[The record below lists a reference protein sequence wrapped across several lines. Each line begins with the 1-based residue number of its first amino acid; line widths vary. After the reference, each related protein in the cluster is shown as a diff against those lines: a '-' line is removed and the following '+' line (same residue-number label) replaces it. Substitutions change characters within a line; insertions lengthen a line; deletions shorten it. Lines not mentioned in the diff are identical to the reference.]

1 MKSPSRPR
9 VLGRVSPCALRASRL
24 GRMSSCALRA
34 SRVGLLIAA
43 LLLAALPSAPHAA
56 ADDPPRDVW
65 SATLTDDP
73 PRRAWSALLGTAR
86 ARTALLGQRGSDEA
100 ERIAAAE
107 LLGDI
112 TTGTAPEATLLAAL
126 EREQAPRVREAL
138 LVALGRRARPES
150 VPALV
155 VVHRRGDPVER
166 GLALRA
172 LAGIDG
178 DVALRELVLH
188 LAAPDSMEEAVPALV
203 RSGARVVP
211 AVLRA
216 LREPPTSGASAAA
229 LGALGDARATAPLV
243 ALLRSEREADRVAA
257 LEALGALGD
266 SRAADAIAA
275 WLDDAAPRVVLAALH
290 ALERLGDASHG
301 AALLARTQTGSVE
314 QRHAALSALVA
325 VDPPAGAAAL
335 AAIFAGATPELLGAA
350 RAILVDAR
358 EPALAT
364 LLEQRLSR
372 DAQPDVLAGAL
383 AALDGGAGIT
393 PLLRI
398 ASTAPAP
405 LRAAV
410 VGALAVALRSWRDEL
425 SAGAL
430 ATAHEVLA
438 AACRTFPS
446 SEALVLRG
454 LARDARIVPA
464 LRVALTRPTS
474 PAPERAAAALAAE
487 TLGAEE
493 LAPAV
498 LDALLREQDPE
509 AFRRLADAA
518 RSLRAAASIA
528 PLLARLHD
536 PETAPEALLLAATSL
551 ARASAEERR
560 AFAVAARASLR
571 SPDERLRSA
580 APRALALAGDRRA
593 ARALLA
599 AVRSAS
605 TVYGRAAAAPSLAVA
620 AARALAALPAPAA
633 LAGALAAESRA
644 AADPRVRAALLD
656 AIAAA
661 EDGRA
666 RPLDTRGTEVL
677 YVRLVL
683 SGGARSDG
691 VGVDLRL
698 DDGRV
703 LRRRTLPSGA
713 LFVPD
718 LASGVAD
725 VTLRTETALA
735 APPSVVGPPRP

>member
-1 MKSPSRPR
+1 M
-9 VLGRVSPCALRASRL
+9 
-24 GRMSSCALRA
+24 
-34 SRVGLLIAA
+34 
-43 LLLAALPSAPHAA
+43 
-56 ADDPPRDVW
+56 
-65 SATLTDDP
+65 
-73 PRRAWSALLGTAR
+73 LGTAR

-107 LLGDI
+107 LLGDV

-126 EREQAPRVREAL
+126 EREQAPRVRQAL

-155 VVHRRGDPVER
+155 AVHRRGDQVER

-172 LAGIDG
+172 LAGVDG

-203 RSGARVVP
+203 RRGARVVP
-211 AVLRA
+211 AVLCA
-216 LREPPTSGASAAA
+216 LRELPTGGAAAAA
-229 LGALGDARATAPLV
+229 LGALGDVRATAPLV
-243 ALLRSEREADRVAA
+243 ALLRSEREVDRVAA
-257 LEALGALGD
+257 LEALSALGD
-266 SRAADAIAA
+266 TRAADAIAA
-275 WLDDAAPRVVLAALH
+275 RLDDDAPRVALAALH

-301 AALLARTQTGSVE
+301 AALLARTQTGGLA
-314 QRHAALSALVA
+314 QRRAALRALVA
-325 VDPPAGAAAL
+325 ADPPAGAAAL
-335 AAIFAGATPELLGAA
+335 ATIFAGATPELLGAA
-350 RAILVDAR
+350 RALLVDAR

-364 LLEQRLSR
+364 LIEQRLGR

-393 PLLRI
+393 PLLRV
-398 ASTAPAP
+398 ASTASAP
-405 LRAAV
+405 LRAAA
-410 VGALAVALRSWRDEL
+410 VGALAVALRSWRSEL

-430 ATAHEVLA
+430 ADAHDVLA
-438 AACRTFPS
+438 AACATLPP
-446 SEALVLRG
+446 SEALVLRAIAG
-454 LARDARIVPA
+454 DARVIPA
-464 LRVALTRPTS
+464 LRGALTRPTAA
-474 PAPERAAAALAAE
+474 APERAAAALAAE
-487 TLGAEE
+487 ALGAEE

-498 LDALLREQDPE
+498 LQALLREQDPE

-518 RSLRAAASIA
+518 RRLHVAASIA

-551 ARASAEERR
+551 GRASAEERR

-571 SPDERLRSA
+571 APDERLRSA

-605 TVYGRAAAAPSLAVA
+605 AVYGGAEAAPSLAVA

-633 LAGALAAESRA
+633 LVDALAAESRA
-644 AADPRVRAALLD
+644 APDPRVRAALLD
-656 AIAAA
+656 AVAAA
-661 EDGRA
+661 EAGRA
-666 RPLDTRGTEVL
+666 RPVDTRGTEVL

-683 SGGARSDG
+683 SGGARRDG
-691 VGVDLRL
+691 VGVDVRL

-718 LASGVAD
+718 LAAGIAD
-725 VTLRTETALA
+725 VTLRTESAI
-735 APPSVVGPPRP
+735 APPSVSTDAPPRSASTNATPPAVTSSRP

>member
-1 MKSPSRPR
+1 MRE
-9 VLGRVSPCALRASRL
+9 RVSSGALRAS
-24 GRMSSCALRA
+24 S
-34 SRVGLLIAA
+34 VG
-43 LLLAALPSAPHAA
+43 LLLAALLLLPLLLAPPAA
-56 ADDPPRDVW
+56 ADDPPRGVW
-65 SATLTDDP
+65 SATLTDEP
-73 PRRAWSALLGTAR
+73 PRRAWSAILGTAR

-107 LLGDI
+107 LLGDV
-112 TTGTAPEATLLAAL
+112 TTGTVPEATLLAAL

-138 LVALGRRARPES
+138 LVALGRRGRPES
-150 VPALV
+150 VSALV
-155 VVHRRGDPVER
+155 AVHRRGDPFER

-178 DVALRELVLH
+178 DVAMRELVLH

-216 LREPPTSGASAAA
+216 LREPPTSGAAAAA

-243 ALLRSEREADRVAA
+243 ALLRSEREVDRVAA
-257 LEALGALGD
+257 LDALSVLGD
-266 SRAADAIAA
+266 ARAADAVAA
-275 WLDDAAPRVVLAALH
+275 RLDDAAPRVVLAALH

-301 AALLARTQTGSVE
+301 AALLVRTQTGSVE
-314 QRHAALSALVA
+314 QRSAALSALVA
-325 VDPPAGAAAL
+325 ADPPAGAAAL
-335 AAIFAGATPELLGAA
+335 AAIFAGVAPELLGSA
-350 RAILVDAR
+350 RAVLVDAR

-364 LLEQRLSR
+364 LLAQRLPR

-383 AALDGGAGIT
+383 AALDGGAGIA
-393 PLLRI
+393 PLVRV

-410 VGALAVALRSWRDEL
+410 VGALAVALRSWRAEL

-430 ATAHEVLA
+430 ADAHDVLA
-438 AACRTFPS
+438 AACATLPP
-446 SEALVLRG
+446 SEALVLRA

-464 LRVALTRPTS
+464 LRAALTVPT
-474 PAPERAAAALAAE
+474 APERAAAALAAAA
-487 TLGAEE
+487 LGAEE

-498 LDALLREQDPE
+498 IEALLHEQDPE

-518 RSLRAAASIA
+518 RSLHAAASIA

-551 ARASAEERR
+551 SRASAEERR

-605 TVYGRAAAAPSLAVA
+605 TARGGTAAAPSFAVA
-620 AARALAALPAPAA
+620 AARALAALPAPAV
-633 LAGALAAESRA
+633 LVGALAAESRA
-644 AADPRVRAALLD
+644 AADPRVRSALLD
-656 AIAAA
+656 AVAAA
-661 EDGRA
+661 EAGRA
-666 RPLDTRGTEVL
+666 YPLDTRGTEVL

-691 VGVDLRL
+691 VGVDVRL

-718 LASGVAD
+718 LAAGVAD
-725 VTLRTETALA
+725 VTLRTES
-735 APPSVVGPPRP
+735 SVASPRP